1 MRFLG
6 GPLGSA
12 EEFIRG
18 VLGFIRGIWFSVT
31 TARAWGGKNY
41 IINDGRSRD
50 LVTYMQYVDD
60 VCINK

>member
-1 MRFLG
+1 MLGVPLGKGELLKSGSEIPDSQRDPRLRFLG

-31 TARAWGGKNY
+31 A
-41 IINDGRSRD
+41 
-50 LVTYMQYVDD
+50 
-60 VCINK
+60 